1 MDPKPLSVPYKVA
14 RPAPSRY
21 LFLALTS
28 GNALDTSLIE
38 PMDDYEH
45 YQHLALR
52 PHTRTSLALMSAAT
66 RVALKRFENCTSSLL
81 STDVTSFPPH
91 QLATQEDVDES
102 LRDLVG
108 PVDETWPVRVNKLSQ
123 LKRPPEG
130 SRVTQSMWHLIRGG
144 HLDFG
149 IVEDYLQL
157 LRTTS
162 HHVEIAPARML
173 RHDQNCIE
181 ETEGVAHPIVIP
193 FCHENNWAFAVA
205 YSDCVHWYDSA
216 PNSAILVPPVTGA
229 RPVVEGWRGPQNN
242 NLADSGVFMLM
253 GIKLILQRKPH
264 LSQKVADELNQSFR
278 SCIFIELL
286 CQKVQPT
293 SIDLHHIDLEQMLD
307 TGYLSSTA
315 DEMSHGHALTDA
327 QQEPSFFEDAMA
339 ATISATQAIS
349 SASPVI
355 CQAGEANASSRNPEL
370 PPATD
375 PDRPPGL
382 SILQPQHPA
391 NTSRKRRSQPRVT
404 NERAEGRVHQDLD
417 DRKIILD
424 NLSHAIHFK
433 RSALVSSK
441 DDPVVLWALLR
452 YARTSGNLHRRY
464 KAVLFH
470 RMAENNDRIIKMKS
484 TMGRKAEKCKTR
496 DLWSCKFWKRVSD
509 VGMKHGLGPLVP
521 LCAFENDFSGY
532 RLKEEAQDP
541 LIEEFE
547 NRLQDESDM
556 LRVWL
561 QDARDLCEAIL
572 VGPTPVALFKIDEY
586 NFQAE
591 FDMTNDQFRSYVCS
605 SSMHGSAR
613 Q

>member
-1 MDPKPLSVPYKVA
+1 
-14 RPAPSRY
+14 
-21 LFLALTS
+21 
-28 GNALDTSLIE
+28 
-38 PMDDYEH
+38 MDDYEH
-45 YQHLALR
+45 FQHLALR
-52 PHTRTSLALMSAAT
+52 PHTKTSLALMSAAT
-66 RVALKRFENCTSSLL
+66 RVAHKRFENCTSSLL
-81 STDVTSFPPH
+81 ATDVTSFPPH

-108 PVDETWPVRVNKLSQ
+108 PVDETWPERVNKLSQ

-130 SRVTQSMWHLIRGG
+130 SRVTQSMWHLVRGG

-253 GIKLILQRKPH
+253 GIKLILQLKPH
-264 LSQKVADELNQSFR
+264 LSQRIADELNQSFR

-286 CQKVQPT
+286 CEKVQPT
-293 SIDLHHIDLEQMLD
+293 STDLRHINLEQVLD
-307 TGYLSSTA
+307 TGYLYSTA
-315 DEMSHGHALTDA
+315 DEISHGHTLTDA
-327 QQEPSFFEDAMA
+327 QQESSFFEDAMA

-382 SILQPQHPA
+382 SSLQPQHPT
-391 NTSRKRRSQPRVT
+391 NTSRKRRSQPRAT

-433 RSALVSSK
+433 RSALVSFE
-441 DDPVVLWALLR
+441 DDPFVLWALLR
-452 YARTSGNLHRRY
+452 YARTSGNLHRRFH
-464 KAVLFH
+464 AVLFH
-470 RMAENNDRIIKMKS
+470 NMMKDDDRIIKMKS
-484 TMGRKAEKCKTR
+484 AMGRKAERCMKR
-496 DLWSCKFWKRVSD
+496 DLWSWKFWKRVSD
-509 VGMKHGLGPLVP
+509 VGMKYGLGPLVP

-532 RLKEEAQDP
+532 RLSEEAQDP
-541 LIEEFE
+541 LIERFE
-547 NRLQDESDM
+547 NRLQNESDM
-556 LRVWL
+556 LRAWL

-591 FDMTNDQFRSYVCS
+591 FDMTDDQFQSYVCS
-605 SSMHGSAR
+605 GSTQGSAR
-613 Q
+613 QRIQ